1 MSSLSSPIA
10 ERLRDAVS
18 QARWNEAVALLQTSS
33 ALQAAEALGDLPFEQ
48 QQSLFRH
55 LPLDLAAAVVTQFP
69 YYHEYVLLHSLPAG
83 EMRALVDK
91 MKPDDRMRFFDELP
105 EEAWQR
111 LMDELSSVLPA
122 NTSGQHE
129 PETARVLEQQLP
141 QAGEPIIEAFQIAKS
156 FEQPDGREIQIIAP
170 MDLSIESDTIFALLG
185 PSGSGKSTLLRILSG
200 LTAPSSGSVR
210 VHGQPLDCCAP
221 NIGIVFQSFALFPWL
236 TVLENVEVPLVARGL
251 QHPERH
257 REALQALAMVGLKG
271 FENAYPKE
279 LSGGMK
285 QRVGFARALA
295 VNPEVLFMDE
305 PFSALDVLT
314 AENLRGELMELWL
327 KDQIPTK
334 SIFLVTHNIEEAV
347 LLADRIVVLGTH
359 PAKIRADFRISL
371 PQPRDRKSA
380 EFLVYVDYIYKV
392 MTQPDLE
399 FGPVTKLPSVRKSSF
414 QVLPHATAG
423 GMAGLLEFLND
434 RGGKE
439 DLYHLAEELLMEVDD
454 LFPIVDA
461 AVMLGFAD
469 STQGDVRITPAGKEF
484 AEADIAARKKL
495 FREALL
501 SHVTLIQQ
509 IQNALQRKSD
519 RAVPLEFFRDVLDE
533 HLSHDDVQRQIDTV
547 LNWGRY
553 AEIFTYDSETDRL
566 LLNQASGTANSS
578 EAVPLH

>member
-1 MSSLSSPIA
+1 MSSSIA

-18 QARWNEAVALLQTSS
+18 QAHWNVAVALLQTSD

-55 LPLDLAAAVVTQFP
+55 LPMDLAAAVVAQFP
-69 YYHEYVLLHSLPAG
+69 YYHEYVLLHSLPAR
-83 EMRALVDK
+83 EMLALVDK
-91 MKPDDRMRFFDELP
+91 MHPDDRMRFFDELP

-111 LMDELSSVLPA
+111 LMDELSSTVA
-122 NTSGQHE
+122 AETSGQHE
-129 PETARVLEQQLP
+129 PEPVRRPKQQLP
-141 QAGEPIIEAFQIAKS
+141 RPGETIEGRQIEKC
-156 FEQPDGREIQIIAP
+156 FEQPDGRQIQIIAP
-170 MDLSIESDTIFALLG
+170 MDLSVESGMISALLG

-200 LTAPSSGSVR
+200 LTAPSSGTVL
-210 VHGQPLDCCAP
+210 VHGQPLEGSTP
-221 NIGIVFQSFALFPWL
+221 NIGMVFQSFALFPWL
-236 TVLENVEVPLVARGL
+236 TVLENVEAPLAARSL
-251 QHPERH
+251 QHPDQH
-257 REALQALAMVGLKG
+257 RQALQALALVGLKG

-295 VNPEVLFMDE
+295 VEPEVLFMDE

-314 AENLRGELMELWL
+314 AESLRRELMELWIE
-327 KDQIPTK
+327 DQIPTR

-359 PAKIRADFRISL
+359 PAKIRADFRVSL

-392 MTQPDLE
+392 MTQPEMECDP
-399 FGPVTKLPSVRKSSF
+399 FTNLPSPRKPSF
-414 QVLPHATAG
+414 QELPHATAG
-423 GMAGLLEFLND
+423 GMAGLLEFLTD
-434 RGGKE
+434 RGGEE

-454 LFPIVDA
+454 LFPIVNE

-469 STQGDVRITPAGKEF
+469 SAQGDVQITPAGKEF
-484 AEADIAARKKL
+484 AEADITTRKRL
-495 FREALL
+495 FREAAL

-509 IQNALQRKSD
+509 IRNALERKSD
-519 RAVPLEFFRDVLDE
+519 RAVPLDFFRDVLDK
-533 HLSHDDVQRQIDTV
+533 HLSQEEAQRQLDTA

-553 AEIFTYDSETDRL
+553 AEIFTYDSQTDRL
-566 LLNQASGTANSS
+566 LLDEASG
-578 EAVPLH
+578 HR